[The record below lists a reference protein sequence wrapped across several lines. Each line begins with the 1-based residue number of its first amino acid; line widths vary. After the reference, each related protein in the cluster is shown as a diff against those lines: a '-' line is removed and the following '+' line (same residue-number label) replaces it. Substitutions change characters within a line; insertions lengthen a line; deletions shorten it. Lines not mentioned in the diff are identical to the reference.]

1 MMGDNKNLIIAI
13 VVSLSILLGFQFF
26 YEAPRLHEAAQRK
39 QALEATQPKPAIPS
53 STAPSPGAPGAP
65 PEAVGVPPAVPAISP
80 AEERAQKVASGARI
94 KVVSPRLA
102 GSIALQGGR
111 FDDLTLSTYRE
122 RTDQDSPPITL
133 FSPASAKNAYYAE
146 FGWSAA
152 ADNPAKVPDANT
164 LWTANRTELAPQ
176 TPVTLSWS
184 NDNGLTFERVIAVD
198 DAYVFTITE
207 RVTNRG
213 VQAATLFPWGLVS
226 RAGTPSTSGFYIL
239 HEGPLGVFDGTLSEL
254 SYGDVL
260 DKGRIAKKSS
270 NGGWIGLTDKYW
282 LTALVPDQKQQF
294 SATFNHQ
301 LKNGADRYQ
310 IDFLGDAKTVPPG
323 GTAEVT
329 SRLFAGAKEVDLLER
344 YAESVGIPSFDK
356 AIDFGWFYFL
366 TKPLFKLLA
375 YFNHQLGNFGLAIL
389 LLTVIVKLIFFPLAN
404 KSYKAMSAMK
414 KLQPEMMKLRERFG
428 EDRQRMNQELMALYK
443 REKANPLAGCLPIAV
458 QIPVFFALYKVMFV
472 TIEMRHAPFY
482 GWIHDLSAQDPTSLF
497 NLFGLIPW
505 DPPNFLH
512 IGIWPIIMGGS
523 MFLQQKLNPTPPD
536 PIQAK
541 MFMLLPLFFTFLLA
555 NFPAGLVIYWTWN
568 NVLSIAQQWVI
579 MKREGV
585 ANPAA

>member
-1 MMGDNKNLIIAI
+1 MGDNKNLIIAI

-94 KVVSPRLA
+94 KIVSPRLA

-111 FDDLTLSTYRE
+111 LDDLTLSTYRE